1 MFFVEKDD
9 VMIDISIR
17 TKQLS
22 QLFSFDEKAK
32 IEDTHLDILP
42 FHFVQ
47 TSYEDEIEKLQKEL
61 STTAFCPVTDD
72 CIEENRRFNYTIFT
86 PDRTEK
92 QSKAILL
99 LHGLN
104 ERSWDKYLT
113 WAEYLVEHTGRP
125 VILFPIAFH
134 MNRSPLTWNNPRT
147 IMPWVNLRK
156 REVGGLTNST
166 FANVALSY
174 RISKQP
180 LRFYVSGL
188 QSAYNIQQLV
198 SEIKSGQHPLFNEG
212 TSINIFAYSIGAFL
226 SQILLLANTDEMFS
240 DSKLFMFCGGS
251 IFSHMNGN
259 ARDILDKEASD
270 RLMNYYINE
279 RQGVA
284 PKFMMSHGAPGRGTL
299 PPPHGELGC
308 SASLPQAFRMMISP
322 EEMRCCRESFF
333 QSAVQR
339 IRAISLKRDIVIP
352 TEGVI
357 KALGKSSLKILQEL
371 DFPFEYSHQTPF
383 PFRAGKDKEE
393 VSQAFNQV
401 FGQAAQFL
409 Y

>member
-1 MFFVEKDD
+1 M
-9 VMIDISIR
+9 DISIR
-17 TKQLS
+17 TKQIS

-32 IEDTHLDILP
+32 LEDTHLDILP

-47 TSYEDEIEKLQKEL
+47 TSYEDEIKALQKEL

-72 CIEENRRFNYTIFT
+72 CIDENQRFNYTIFT

-92 QSKAILL
+92 QDKAILL

-147 IMPWVNLRK
+147 ILPWVSMRK
-156 REVGGLTNST
+156 KEVSGLTNST

-198 SEIKSGQHPLFNEG
+198 GEIKSGSHPLFKEG

-240 DSKLFMFCGGS
+240 DTKLFMFCGGS

-270 RLMNYYINE
+270 RLMSYYINDFLKE
-279 RQGVA
+279 RQRQRQGAA
-284 PKFMMSHGAPGRGTL
+284 PKSPCGIENLGAVPRCL
-299 PPPHGELGC
+299 EE
-308 SASLPQAFRMMISP
+308 AFRMMISP
-322 EEMRCCRESFF
+322 DEMRNYRESFF
-333 QSAVQR
+333 QLACQH

-357 KALGKSSLKILQEL
+357 RALGKSSRKILQEL

-393 VSQAFNQV
+393 VNQAFNRV
-401 FGQAAQFL
+401 FGQVAEFL

>member
-1 MFFVEKDD
+1 
-9 VMIDISIR
+9 MIDITTR
-17 TKQLS
+17 TKQLCRI
-22 QLFSFDEKAK
+22 FSCDEKAEL
-32 IEDTHLDILP
+32 EDTHLDILP

-47 TSYEDEIEKLQKEL
+47 TNYEDEIKELQKEL

-72 CIEENRRFNYTIFT
+72 CIDENQRFNYTIFT

-92 QSKAILL
+92 QDKAILL

-104 ERSWDKYLT
+104 ERSWDKYLA
-113 WAEYLVEHTGRP
+113 WAEYLVEQTGRP

-134 MNRSPLTWNNPRT
+134 MNRTPLTWNNPRA
-147 IMPWVNLRK
+147 ILPWVDMRR
-156 REVGGLTNST
+156 REVNGLTNST

-188 QSAYNIQQLV
+188 QSAYNVQQLV
-198 SEIKSGQHPLFNEG
+198 RDIKNGSHPLFKEG

-240 DSKLFMFCGGS
+240 DTRLFMFCGGS

-270 RLMNYYINE
+270 RLMSYYVNDFIKQ
-279 RQGVA
+279 RPVIPSG
-284 PKFMMSHGAPGRGTL
+284 KGI
-299 PPPHGELGC
+299 
-308 SASLPQAFRMMISP
+308 SLEEAFRMMISP
-322 EEMRCCRESFF
+322 DEMRYRRESFF
-333 QSAVQR
+333 QSTVQR
-339 IRAISLKRDIVIP
+339 IRAISLKRDFVIP

-357 KALGKSSLKILQEL
+357 RALGKSSLKILQEL
-371 DFPFEYSHQTPF
+371 DFPFDYSHQVPF
-383 PFRAGKDKEE
+383 PLNAKKNKEE
-393 VSQAFNQV
+393 VNQAFESV
-401 FGQAAQFL
+401 FVPATEFL
-409 Y
+409 V

>member
-9 VMIDISIR
+9 VMIDISVR

-22 QLFSFDEKAK
+22 RLFSFDEKAK
-32 IEDTHLDILP
+32 IEDTHVDILP
-42 FHFVQ
+42 FRFVQ
-47 TSYEDEIEKLQKEL
+47 TNYESEIEQLQKEL

-72 CIEENRRFNYTIFT
+72 CIDENRRFNYTIFT

-92 QSKAILL
+92 QDKAILL

-147 IMPWVNLRK
+147 ILPWVDLRK
-156 REVGGLTNST
+156 REVGNLTNST

-188 QSAYNIQQLV
+188 QSAYNVQQLV
-198 SEIKSGQHPLFNEG
+198 SEIKSGQHPLFKAG
-212 TSINIFAYSIGAFL
+212 TSINLFAYSIGAFL
-226 SQILLLANTDEMFS
+226 SQILLLANTDGMFS
-240 DSKLFMFCGGS
+240 DSRLFMFCGGS
-251 IFSHMNGN
+251 IFSYMNGN

-270 RLMNYYINE
+270 RLMSYYINDFMKE
-279 RQGVA
+279 QRGVGLK
-284 PKFMMSHGAPGRGTL
+284 PSVSLHGDAGYS
-299 PPPHGELGC
+299 E
-308 SASLPQAFRMMISP
+308 SLPSCSLEEAFRMMISP
-322 EEMRCCRESFF
+322 DEMRCRRESFF

-339 IRAISLKRDIVIP
+339 VRAISLKRDIVIP

-357 KALGKSSLKILQEL
+357 RALGKSSCKILREL
-371 DFPFEYSHQTPF
+371 DFPFKYSHQVPF
-383 PFRAGKDKEE
+383 PLHPGSDNVAVDRAFK
-393 VSQAFNQV
+393 NV
-401 FGQAAQFL
+401 FGQAAEFL

>member
-1 MFFVEKDD
+1 M
-9 VMIDISIR
+9 DISIR
-17 TKQLS
+17 TKQIS
-22 QLFSFDEKAK
+22 QVFSFDEKAK
-32 IEDTHLDILP
+32 LEDTHLDILP

-47 TSYEDEIEKLQKEL
+47 TSYEDEIKALQKEL

-72 CIEENRRFNYTIFT
+72 CIDENQSFNYTIFT
-86 PDRTEK
+86 PDRMEK
-92 QSKAILL
+92 QDKAILL

-104 ERSWDKYLT
+104 ERSWDKYFT
-113 WAEYLVEHTGRP
+113 WAEYLVQHTGRP

-134 MNRSPLTWNNPRT
+134 MNRSPMTWNNPRM
-147 IMPWVNLRK
+147 ILPWVNLRK
-156 REVGGLTNST
+156 KEVSGLTNST

-198 SEIKSGQHPLFNEG
+198 SEIKSGSHPLFKEG

-226 SQILLLANTDEMFS
+226 SQILLLSNTDEMFS
-240 DSKLFMFCGGS
+240 DTKLLMFCGGS
-251 IFSHMNGN
+251 IFSEMNGN

-270 RLMNYYINE
+270 RLMSYYINDFAAR
-279 RQGVA
+279 RQGGSEA
-284 PKFMMSHGAPGRGTL
+284 L
-299 PPPHGELGC
+299 PCCLEE
-308 SASLPQAFRMMISP
+308 AFRMMISP
-322 EEMRCCRESFF
+322 DEMRNHRESFF
-333 QSAVQR
+333 QSACQR

-352 TEGVI
+352 TEGI
-357 KALGKSSLKILQEL
+357 IRALGKSSRKILQEL

-383 PFRAGKDKEE
+383 PFRADKDKEE
-393 VSQAFNQV
+393 VNQAFNRV
-401 FGQAAQFL
+401 FGQVAEFL

>member
-1 MFFVEKDD
+1 M
-9 VMIDISIR
+9 DISIR
-17 TKQLS
+17 TKQIS
-22 QLFSFDEKAK
+22 QVFSFDEKAK
-32 IEDTHLDILP
+32 LEDTHLDILP

-47 TSYEDEIEKLQKEL
+47 TSYEDEIKALQKEL

-72 CIEENRRFNYTIFT
+72 CIDENQRFNYTIFT

-92 QSKAILL
+92 QDKAILL

-134 MNRSPLTWNNPRT
+134 MNRSPMTWNNPRT
-147 IMPWVNLRK
+147 ILPWVNLRK
-156 REVGGLTNST
+156 KEVSGLTNST

-188 QSAYNIQQLV
+188 QSAYNVQQLV
-198 SEIKSGQHPLFNEG
+198 SEIKSGSHPLFKEG

-251 IFSHMNGN
+251 IFSEMNGN

-270 RLMNYYINE
+270 RLMSYYINDFAASR
-279 RQGVA
+279 RQSAVA
-284 PKFMMSHGAPGRGTL
+284 KFSM
-299 PPPHGELGC
+299 PHGNLDAAPRCCRLEE
-308 SASLPQAFRMMISP
+308 AFRMMISP
-322 EEMRCCRESFF
+322 DEMRDHRESFF
-333 QSAVQR
+333 HSACQR
-339 IRAISLKRDIVIP
+339 IRAISLKRDVVIP
-352 TEGVI
+352 TKGVI
-357 KALGKSSLKILQEL
+357 KALGESSRKILQEL

-393 VSQAFNQV
+393 VNHAFSRV
-401 FGQAAQFL
+401 FGRVAEFL